1 MYGTLNMGFRFFV
14 VLVGIPYK
22 RQTAVS
28 DSSDDTSLS
37 EESSGEE
44 RVQSEAESEY

>member
-1 MYGTLNMGFRFFV
+1 MYGALKTGFCFIV

-44 RVQSEAESEY
+44 RV